1 MNKKRVKS
9 YRTNEEWVEAL
20 TNPVDE
26 HAVQRLR
33 EMLVRGLKPALHK
46 YVDREL
52 DQFVEDVAQ
61 DALVKILDNIQSFR
75 GESKLITWAM
85 KIAVREGL
93 NELRRKRYNDISIE
107 DLKPEH
113 NGREVFS
120 LLYSSKELGP
130 DRSLH
135 EAQLIEAM
143 NKYIEEDLSA
153 KQKKALQAVVIE
165 GLPASI
171 VVKQMNTNRNALY
184 KVIHDARLK
193 LKDRFE
199 LEGINPDEMLQKM

>member
-1 MNKKRVKS
+1 MRKKGVKS
-9 YRTNEEWVEAL
+9 FQTNEEWIEAL
-20 TNPVDE
+20 TNPVNED
-26 HAVQRLR
+26 ALQQLR
-33 EMLVRGLKPALHK
+33 KMLVRGLKPALHK

-93 NELRRKRYNDISIE
+93 NELRRKRYDDISIE
-107 DLKPEH
+107 DLKPGDG
-113 NGREVFS
+113 GREIFS
-120 LLYSSKELGP
+120 LLYSSNEKSP
-130 DRSLH
+130 DRSFH
-135 EAQLIEAM
+135 EAQLMQAV
-143 NKYIEEDLSA
+143 KKFIEEDLSD
-153 KQKKALQAVVIE
+153 KQRTAIQAVIIK
-165 GLPASI
+165 GLPPSV

-193 LKDRFE
+193 LKTRFE
-199 LEGINPDEMLQKM
+199 LEGINTDEMLQKM